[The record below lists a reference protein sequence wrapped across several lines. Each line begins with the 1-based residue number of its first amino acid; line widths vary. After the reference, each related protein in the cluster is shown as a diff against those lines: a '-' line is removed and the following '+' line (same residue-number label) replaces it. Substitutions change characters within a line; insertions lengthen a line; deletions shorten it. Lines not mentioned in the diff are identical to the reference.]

1 MILYKPMLA
10 RDADSPFSS
19 PEWIYEVKWDGIR
32 AISYLDGVLSIRSR
46 SGKELVEK
54 FPELE
59 ELRDLAKN
67 VVLDGEIVV
76 IREGKVDFQAIM
88 KRNQA
93 NSQKEIERLSR
104 TLPATYIVFDILE
117 KNGESLVDKPLNER
131 KTMLKG
137 SLREGRYVVLSDFI
151 EGQGEAYYTAAIRR
165 GLEGVI
171 AKRKLSRYEQ
181 GRSGSWLKIKRV
193 RSCDCVVFGY
203 TRGEGSRES
212 TFGALLLGLY
222 DDGKAVYVGRVGTG
236 FTQGDLESLKASFK
250 ELETDRETIPG
261 AETSVEPTWL
271 RPELVCEVG
280 YQSVTRDGMLRMA
293 RFHGLRP
300 DKEPRECTIDQ
311 IAPSGLKEYASKR
324 DFSVTTEPTG
334 GRAKGIGKTFVVQEH
349 SARRLHYDLRLE
361 RDGVLKSWAV
371 PKEPPTRPNVRRLAV
386 EVEDH
391 PIDYAG
397 FEGSIPE
404 GQYGAG
410 TVRIWDKGVYE
421 PLKWEDDKIEFVL
434 QGERLSGK
442 YVLVRLK
449 KGKENEWLL
458 LKAGGKDG

>member
-222 DDGKAVYVGRVGTG
+222 DDGKAVYVGSVGTG
-236 FTQGDLESLKASFK
+236 
-250 ELETDRETIPG
+250 
-261 AETSVEPTWL
+261 
-271 RPELVCEVG
+271 
-280 YQSVTRDGMLRMA
+280 
-293 RFHGLRP
+293 
-300 DKEPRECTIDQ
+300 
-311 IAPSGLKEYASKR
+311 
-324 DFSVTTEPTG
+324 
-334 GRAKGIGKTFVVQEH
+334 
-349 SARRLHYDLRLE
+349 
-361 RDGVLKSWAV
+361 
-371 PKEPPTRPNVRRLAV
+371 
-386 EVEDH
+386 
-391 PIDYAG
+391 
-397 FEGSIPE
+397 
-404 GQYGAG
+404 
-410 TVRIWDKGVYE
+410 
-421 PLKWEDDKIEFVL
+421 
-434 QGERLSGK
+434 
-442 YVLVRLK
+442 
-449 KGKENEWLL
+449 
-458 LKAGGKDG
+458 